1 MPVHTIH
8 AEAWMA
14 EHRTLVTY
22 YTRSGNSRSVAEEIA
37 RSVGGADVEEIRGT
51 VDRRGLRGY
60 WRSFR
65 DGMSKRMTTLAT
77 PGRDVSGYDL
87 VIVGGPV
94 WVGAPSSPVRTW
106 LRMHASELHAVAF
119 FLTHGGSARHKALA
133 TRAKV
138 SGRPP
143 VAALSVRAREL
154 GTPEASAMISA
165 FAADVRRAM
174 SLATHA

>member
-1 MPVHTIH
+1 MQMPET
-8 AEAWMA
+8 
-14 EHRTLVTY
+14 RTLVVY
-22 YTRSGNSRSVAEEIA
+22 YTRSGHSRSVAEEIA
-37 RSVGGADVEEIRGT
+37 RSVGGADVEEIRDT
-51 VDRRGLRGY
+51 ADRRGLRGY

-106 LRMHASELHAVAF
+106 LRAHAGELRAVAF
-119 FLTHGGSARHKALA
+119 FLTHGGSARDKVLAALA
-133 TRAKV
+133 RV
-138 SGRPP
+138 SGRSP
-143 VAALSVRAREL
+143 VAVLSVRAREL

-165 FAADVRRAM
+165 FAADIRRAM
-174 SLATHA
+174 SSATLA